1 MKVRRHRSSSCNII
15 SACCLEVLQAHCPK
29 NKRLKAENRL
39 GLSINSLKRKK
50 MKKNILILAVGLL
63 MTAPAFGAAPDDNNG
78 TKQTLIVNNEKV
90 ERIVSEIRIDGN
102 NAVLAFTD
110 GTTMTADMRL
120 VTITMSYSD
129 VTGVSS
135 LHMTDKDGNVS
146 IYDLQGRKVNGQQPK
161 ANSIVIKNGKKVVNK
176 K

>member
-1 MKVRRHRSSSCNII
+1 
-15 SACCLEVLQAHCPK
+15 
-29 NKRLKAENRL
+29 
-39 GLSINSLKRKK
+39 
-50 MKKNILILAVGLL
+50 MKKNILILAASLW
-63 MTAPAFGAAPDDNNG
+63 MTAPAFGATPDDNNEG
-78 TKQTLIVNNEKV
+78 AKQSLTVNDEKV

-102 NAVLAFTD
+102 NAVLLFTD
-110 GTTMTADMRL
+110 GTTMNADMQL

>member
-1 MKVRRHRSSSCNII
+1 
-15 SACCLEVLQAHCPK
+15 
-29 NKRLKAENRL
+29 
-39 GLSINSLKRKK
+39 
-50 MKKNILILAVGLL
+50 MKKNILILAASLW
-63 MTAPAFGAAPDDNNG
+63 MTAPAFGVTPDDNKEG
-78 TKQTLIVNNEKV
+78 AKQSLTVNNEKV

-102 NAVLAFTD
+102 NAVLLFTD
-110 GTTMTADMRL
+110 GTTMTADMQL

-161 ANSIVIKNGKKVVNK
+161 SNGIYIKNGKKVVNK

>member
-1 MKVRRHRSSSCNII
+1 
-15 SACCLEVLQAHCPK
+15 
-29 NKRLKAENRL
+29 
-39 GLSINSLKRKK
+39 
-50 MKKNILILAVGLL
+50 MKKNILLLAASLL
-63 MTAPAFGAAPDDNNG
+63 LTAPAFGATPNDNNG
-78 TKQTLIVNNEKV
+78 TKQTLTVNDEKV

-102 NAVLAFTD
+102 NAVLTFTD
-110 GTTMTADMRL
+110 GDTMTADMRL

-146 IYDLQGRKVNGQQPK
+146 IYDLQGRKVANGQQPK
-161 ANSIVIKNGKKVVNK
+161 ANSIYIKNGKKVVNK

>member
-1 MKVRRHRSSSCNII
+1 
-15 SACCLEVLQAHCPK
+15 
-29 NKRLKAENRL
+29 
-39 GLSINSLKRKK
+39 
-50 MKKNILILAVGLL
+50 MKKNILLLAASLL
-63 MTAPAFGAAPDDNNG
+63 LTAPAFGATPNDNNG
-78 TKQTLIVNNEKV
+78 TKQTLTVNDEKV

-102 NAVLAFTD
+102 NAVLTFTD
-110 GTTMTADMRL
+110 GTTLTADMRL

-146 IYDLQGRKVNGQQPK
+146 IYDLQGRKVTNKEANGIY
-161 ANSIVIKNGKKVVNK
+161 IVNGKKVVNK

>member
-1 MKVRRHRSSSCNII
+1 
-15 SACCLEVLQAHCPK
+15 
-29 NKRLKAENRL
+29 
-39 GLSINSLKRKK
+39 
-50 MKKNILILAVGLL
+50 
-63 MTAPAFGAAPDDNNG
+63 MTAPAFGVTPDDNKEG
-78 TKQTLIVNNEKV
+78 AKQTLTVNNEKV

-102 NAVLAFTD
+102 NAVLLFTD
-110 GTTMTADMRL
+110 GTTMTADMQL

-161 ANSIVIKNGKKVVNK
+161 SNSIVIKNGKKVVNK